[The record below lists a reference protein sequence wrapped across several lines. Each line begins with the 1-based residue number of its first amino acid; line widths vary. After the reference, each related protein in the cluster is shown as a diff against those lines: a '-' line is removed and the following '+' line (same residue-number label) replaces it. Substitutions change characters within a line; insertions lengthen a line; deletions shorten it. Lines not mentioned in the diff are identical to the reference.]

1 MSSDFAPDLPPHLL
15 AKRKRQQE
23 EDARDDVATASGAK
37 RAASPDEP
45 EKRRKI
51 GPALPVPQDCS
62 PAGETRSR
70 KVAGPAPPPAPLDE
84 RPPEPLAPQ
93 ADDDDDSSDDD
104 DGFGPA
110 LPSAATATS
119 TFANNK
125 DDDDDQN
132 EEPEV
137 KVKRDEWMMMPPKQD
152 DLAAR
157 LDPLKARPTKFAG
170 KGASKGDTDN
180 STWHETPEQKQ
191 KRLQDEMMGISSKPT
206 GGIAR
211 VEPGKSAKAKKDEVA
226 HRLVN
231 VRPSSFL
238 VTNQMIYVLLW
249 DGVS

>member
-51 GPALPVPQDCS
+51 GPALPVPQDSS

-206 GGIAR
+206 GGFAR

-231 VRPSSFL
+231 VRSLSFL
-238 VTNQMIYVLLW
+238 VTNQRIYVLLY
-249 DGVS
+249 DVVS